1 MSWEAC
7 AVTNLA
13 DDTVISALLEGADR
27 FGNDPF
33 LRIGGHEITYGQA
46 HESVTAV
53 AAALAEFGVSAGD
66 RVAVMTDNCQE
77 AVWAWLGANAASAI
91 DVPLNTAA
99 HGAFLQGQLAAA
111 DPRVAIGTRD
121 YLARIADTELPSL
134 ELAVTIGEPSEV
146 GFGSSIREISFD
158 ELLARG
164 RSASHQPVSRPDA
177 SAPATIMFTSG
188 TTGPSKGVTIPQR
201 YYSVWG
207 RRSASYLD
215 VKRGEVTY
223 CVQPLFHVDARAY
236 VLNAVFCGATSAI
249 GNRFSVSRFWD
260 EIRDH
265 RANVFSYIGTMLWLL
280 YKQPESDLDRQ
291 HDVRIAGGA
300 ATPAEIHRAFEGRFG
315 IELREAYGMT
325 ESLFLA
331 HADSSTPVGSVGRLV
346 PEIEG
351 RLVDDD
357 GSDVTSG
364 SVGELIIRPTTPHC
378 IALGY
383 WPGPSGA
390 PKMES
395 GEVFHTG
402 DLLRQD
408 ALGNLYF
415 AGRKKD
421 SIRRRGE
428 NVSAWEVEETA
439 MKHPDVLEAAAI
451 GIPSPLGE
459 EDVALLAMVKAG
471 SAVEPQDLR
480 QFVAQELPSFAIP
493 RYVEFVDAFPKT
505 PSERVDKGK
514 VREVGLSAAAWD
526 ADAAPPDGSTH
537 SGG

>member
-1 MSWEAC
+1 M
-7 AVTNLA
+7 TNLA
-13 DDTVISALLEGADR
+13 DDTVISALAAGADR
-27 FGNDPF
+27 FGDDPF
-33 LRIGGHEITYGQA
+33 LRIGGHEISYGQA
-46 HESVTAV
+46 HESVAAV
-53 AAALAEFGVSAGD
+53 AAALVEFGVSAGD
-66 RVAVMTDNCQE
+66 RVTVMTENCQE

-99 HGAFLQGQLAAA
+99 HGAFLEGQLAAA
-111 DPRVAIGTRD
+111 GPRVVVGTSD
-121 YLARIADTELPSL
+121 YLARMADVHLPGL
-134 ELAVTIGEPSEV
+134 ELAVTIGEPVEV
-146 GFGSSIREISFD
+146 GFGSSVRQVSFD
-158 ELLARG
+158 ELLSLGRTTSQRG
-164 RSASHQPVSRPDA
+164 PSRPDS

-188 TTGPSKGVTIPQR
+188 TTGPSKGVMIPQR

-215 VKRGEVTY
+215 VKPGEVTY

-249 GNRFSVSRFWD
+249 GSRFSVSRFWD

-300 ATPAEIHRAFEGRFG
+300 ATPAEIHRAFEQRFG

-331 HADSSTPVGSVGRLV
+331 HADNATPVGSVGRLV
-346 PEIEG
+346 PEIDG

-357 GSDVTSG
+357 GSEVPPG
-364 SVGELIIRPTTPHC
+364 SAGELIIRPTTPNC
-378 IALGY
+378 TALGY
-383 WPGPSGA
+383 WPGTSSA
-390 PKMES
+390 AETS
-395 GEVFHTG
+395 SEEWFHTG
-402 DLLRQD
+402 DLLRED
-408 ALGNLYF
+408 ASGSLYF

-428 NVSAWEVEETA
+428 NVSAWEVEEAA
-439 MKHPDVLEAAAI
+439 MKQPDVLEAAAI

-459 EDVALLAMVKAG
+459 EDVALLVKVKDG
-471 SAVEPQDLR
+471 SPVEPQQLR
-480 QFVAQELPSFAIP
+480 EFVAQQLPSFAVP
-493 RYVEFVDAFPKT
+493 RYIEFVDSFPKT

-514 VREVGLSAAAWD
+514 VRAVGLSEAAWD
-526 ADAAPPDGSTH
+526 ADAAPADGSGR
-537 SGG
+537 SGS

>member
-1 MSWEAC
+1 VS
-7 AVTNLA
+7 
-13 DDTVISALLEGADR
+13 
-27 FGNDPF
+27 
-33 LRIGGHEITYGQA
+33 
-46 HESVTAV
+46 AV
-53 AAALAEFGVSAGD
+53 AAALAGFGVSAGD

-77 AVWAWLGANAASAI
+77 AVWGWLGANAASAI

-99 HGAFLQGQLAAA
+99 QGAFLEGQLAAA
-111 DPRVAIGTRD
+111 GPRVAIGTSD
-121 YLARIADTELPSL
+121 YLARIADAHLPSL
-134 ELAVTIGEPSEV
+134 ELAVTIGEPGEV
-146 GFGSSIREISFD
+146 RFHSSVREVLFD
-158 ELLARG
+158 DLVAQG
-164 RSASHQPVSRPDA
+164 RSANKRSTRRPD
-177 SAPATIMFTSG
+177 SSGPATIMFTSG
-188 TTGPSKGVTIPQR
+188 TTGPSKGVMIPQR

-215 VKRGEVTY
+215 VSRGEVTY

-236 VLNAVFCGATSAI
+236 ILNAVFCGATSAI
-249 GNRFSVSRFWD
+249 GSRFSVSKFWD

-291 HDVRIAGGA
+291 HEVRLATGA
-300 ATPAEIHRAFEGRFG
+300 ATPAEIHRAFEKRFG

-331 HADSSTPVGSVGRLV
+331 HAVSATPVGSVGRLV

-351 RLVDDD
+351 RLVDDG
-357 GSDVTSG
+357 GSTVTPG
-364 SVGELIIRPTTPHC
+364 SAGELIIRPTTPHC
-378 IALGY
+378 TALGY
-383 WPGPSGA
+383 WPGTSGA
-390 PKMES
+390 EEAPS
-395 GEVFHTG
+395 DAWFHTG
-402 DLLRQD
+402 DLLRED
-408 ALGNLYF
+408 VSGNLYF

-428 NVSAWEVEETA
+428 NISAWEVEEAA

-459 EDVALLAMVKAG
+459 EDVALLVKVRAG
-471 SAVEPQDLR
+471 SSVLPQELR
-480 QFVAQELPSFAIP
+480 QLLAHELPSFAVP

-514 VREVGLSAAAWD
+514 VRAAGLGAAAWD
-526 ADAAPPDGSTH
+526 AEAPPADPSTH
-537 SGG
+537 HQG

>member
-1 MSWEAC
+1 M
-7 AVTNLA
+7 TDLA
-13 DDTVISALLEGADR
+13 DDTVVSALAAGADR
-27 FGNDPF
+27 FGDDPF
-33 LRIGGHEITYGQA
+33 LRIGGDEISFGQA
-46 HESVTAV
+46 YESVAAV
-53 AAALAEFGVSAGD
+53 AAALADLGVSEGD
-66 RVAVMTDNCQE
+66 RVAVMTDNRQE
-77 AVWAWLGANAASAI
+77 AVWAWLGSNAASAI
-91 DVPLNTAA
+91 DVPLNTAG
-99 HGAFLQGQLAAA
+99 HSAFLEGQLATAA
-111 DPRVAIGTRD
+111 PRVAIGTSE
-121 YLARIADTELPSL
+121 YLARIADAHLPSV
-134 ELAVTIGEPSEV
+134 ELAITIGEPGEV
-146 GFGSSIREISFD
+146 RFDSSVRQISFD
-158 ELLARG
+158 DLLSLG
-164 RSASHQPVSRPDA
+164 RSASQRTPRRPDS
-177 SAPATIMFTSG
+177 SAPATILFTSG
-188 TTGPSKGVTIPQR
+188 TTGPSKGVMIPQR

-249 GNRFSVSRFWD
+249 GSRFSVSRFWD

-300 ATPAEIHRAFEGRFG
+300 ATPAEIHRAFEQRFG

-331 HADSSTPVGSVGRLV
+331 HADNATPVGSVGRLV
-346 PEIEG
+346 PEIDG

-357 GSDVTSG
+357 GSDVPPG
-364 SVGELIIRPTTPHC
+364 SAGELIIRPTTPHC
-378 IALGY
+378 TALGY
-383 WPGPSGA
+383 WPGTSGA
-390 PKMES
+390 AETS
-395 GEVFHTG
+395 SEEWFHTG
-402 DLLRQD
+402 DLLRED
-408 ALGNLYF
+408 ASGNLFF

-428 NVSAWEVEETA
+428 NVSAWEVEEAA

-459 EDVALLAMVKAG
+459 EDVALLTQVKSG
-471 SAVEPQDLR
+471 SPMQPHELR
-480 QFVAQELPSFAIP
+480 QFMAQELPSFAVP
-493 RYVEFVDAFPKT
+493 RYVEFVDSFPKT

-514 VREVGLSAAAWD
+514 VRAAGLSAAAWD
-526 ADAAPPDGSTH
+526 AEAPPAH
-537 SGG
+537 SATPPEG

>member
-1 MSWEAC
+1 MR
-7 AVTNLA
+7 NLA
-13 DDTVISALLEGADR
+13 DDTVVSALAAGADR
-27 FGNDPF
+27 FGDDPF
-33 LRIGGHEITYGQA
+33 LRIGGHEISYGQA

-53 AAALAEFGVSAGD
+53 AAALAELGVSAGD

-99 HGAFLQGQLAAA
+99 HGAFLEGQLAAA
-111 DPRVAIGTRD
+111 GPRVAIGTSD
-121 YLARIADTELPSL
+121 YLARIADTDLPSL
-134 ELAVTIGEPSEV
+134 ELAVTIGEPGDV
-146 GFGSSIREISFD
+146 GFGSSVREISFD
-158 ELLARG
+158 DLLSQG
-164 RSASHQPVSRPDA
+164 RNLSQHPLSRPDS

-188 TTGPSKGVTIPQR
+188 TTGPSKGVMIPQR

-207 RRSASYLD
+207 RRAATYLD
-215 VKRGEVTY
+215 VQRGEVTY

-236 VLNAVFCGATSAI
+236 VLNAVYCGATSAI
-249 GNRFSVSRFWD
+249 GSRFSVSKFWD

-300 ATPAEIHRAFEGRFG
+300 ATPAEIHRAFERRFG

-331 HADSSTPVGSVGRLV
+331 HADGATPVGSVGRLV
-346 PEIEG
+346 PEIDG
-351 RLVDDD
+351 RLIDDD
-357 GSDVTSG
+357 GSDVPSG
-364 SVGELIIRPTTPHC
+364 SAGELIIRPTTPHC
-378 IALGY
+378 TALGY
-383 WPGPSGA
+383 WPGTSGA
-390 PKMES
+390 ADAQSE
-395 GEVFHTG
+395 EWFHTG
-402 DLLRQD
+402 DLLRGD
-408 ALGNLYF
+408 ASGNLYF

-428 NVSAWEVEETA
+428 NVSAWEVEEAA
-439 MKHPDVLEAAAI
+439 MKHPDVLEVAAI

-459 EDVALLAMVKAG
+459 EDVALLAKVKAG
-471 SAVEPQDLR
+471 SAVEPHELR
-480 QFVAQELPSFAIP
+480 QFVAQELPSFAVP
-493 RYVEFVDAFPKT
+493 RYIEFVDAFPKT

-514 VREVGLSAAAWD
+514 VRAAGLSAAAWD
-526 ADAAPPDGSTH
+526 VDAAPTDGSAH
-537 SGG
+537 SRG